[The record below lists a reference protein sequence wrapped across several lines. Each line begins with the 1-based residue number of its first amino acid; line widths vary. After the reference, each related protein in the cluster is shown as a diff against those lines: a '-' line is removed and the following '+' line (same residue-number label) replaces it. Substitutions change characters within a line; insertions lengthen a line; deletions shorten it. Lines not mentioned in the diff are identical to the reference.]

1 MGTLEG
7 KIALVTGA
15 SRGVGKGI
23 ALGLGEQG
31 ATVYVTGRTERGGS
45 PTTPLDGTVQETAA
59 EVTALG
65 GRGVAI
71 ACDHRD
77 DEQTRQAVGR
87 VVTETGR
94 LDVLVNNVWGGY
106 EYFWDGTEFWLE
118 AGFWTV
124 PIDSRAA
131 LQTGMYPTNTG
142 VYRNNI
148 ALQEDAPT
156 LGRLFGAA
164 GYQTGY
170 IGKWHLG
177 TQDPVPV
184 AEQGGYDFWLGSN
197 LLEFTS
203 VAYKTVVYD
212 RDGEPVFLPGYRPD
226 ALTDAAIRFVTRA
239 DGPFMLFLS
248 LIEPH
253 HQNEHDDYPAPEVYR
268 DTYTGAWL
276 PPDLASLPGT
286 AHQHAAGHYGQIKR
300 VDECL
305 GRLRDALVSLD
316 LADDTLLVYTS
327 DHGSH
332 FKTRNSE
339 YKRSP
344 HDGSVRVPL
353 VVEGP
358 GYRGGGRVSAPVST
372 VDVVPTLLDAA
383 GIEPPAHLDGVP
395 LRQPARD
402 AVLIQVS
409 ESEVGRA
416 LRTDRWKYYV
426 HAPDAGDEPAAE
438 HYVERALYDL
448 AADPYELDNLIDS
461 AGHQD
466 IAAELREAL
475 IGQVTRIEHREV
487 SIEPYPDVR
496 DRARFP
502 ETTVRRLNL
511 NGRRLE

>member
-1 MGTLEG
+1 MRPNRPNVIVFFTDQQRWDT
-7 KIALVTGA
+7 VGA
-15 SRGVGKGI
+15 AGCP
-23 ALGLGEQG
+23 LGLTPNLDLM
-31 ATVYVTGRTERGGS
+31 ARRGTMFDAAC
-45 PTTPLDGTVQETAA
+45 TTNPVCAPA
-59 EVTALG
+59 
-65 GRGVAI
+65 
-71 ACDHRD
+71 
-77 DEQTRQAVGR
+77 
-87 VVTETGR
+87 
-94 LDVLVNNVWGGY
+94 
-106 EYFWDGTEFWLE
+106 
-118 AGFWTV
+118 
-124 PIDSRAA
+124 RAA
-131 LQTGMYPTNTG
+131 MQTGMFPTNAG
-142 VYRNNI
+142 VFRNNVS
-148 ALQEDAPT
+148 LPTDAPT

-164 GYQTGY
+164 GYQTAY

-177 TQDPVPV
+177 STDPVP
-184 AEQGGYDFWLGSN
+184 AEEQAGYEYWLASN

-203 VAYKTVVYD
+203 DAYRTVVSD
-212 RDGEPVFLPGYRPD
+212 GNGEPVFLPGYRPD
-226 ALTDAAIRFVTRA
+226 ALTDAAIRYVTRA
-239 DGPFMLFLS
+239 SGDDRPFLLFLS

-276 PPDLASLPGT
+276 PPDLATLPGT
-286 AHQHAAGHYGQIKR
+286 AHQHAAGYYGQIKR

-316 LADDTLLVYTS
+316 LNDDTLLLYTS

-358 GYRGGGRVSAPVST
+358 GYRGGSHVTNPVST

-383 GIEPPAHLDGVP
+383 GIALPSHLDGVP
-395 LRQPARD
+395 LRESRRD

-416 LRTDRWKYYV
+416 LRTNRWKYYV
-426 HAPDAGDEPAAE
+426 HAPDAGDVPAADA
-438 HYVERALYDL
+438 YTERALYDL
-448 AADPYELDNLIDS
+448 QADPYELDNLIDS
-461 AGHQD
+461 AGHQAITAALRARLIQE
-466 IAAELREAL
+466 IATVE
-475 IGQVTRIEHREV
+475 GVSPTVT
-487 SIEPYPDVR
+487 PYPDIR

-502 ETTVRRLNL
+502 ETTVRRLKL